1 MLNSPSIHPMFHSC
15 TSLRYMTGQATCGGV
30 VPLHFQ
36 LRDSRSCAI
45 ATEVCHRPKRDENS
59 EEDPAQL
66 GVLKRQAHEKRGSL
80 HSFTNRSSRRCFA
93 LFSHIQKMQQF
104 HLLHLFRLYLHD
116 QKRFRLS
123 AVPFAIFLSQTHLV
137 VVSSPGGINSMMC
150 RHPTTSC
157 AFGSGQRNLW
167 QSNLNLNRRCHFII
181 TYDVSSTE
189 VCFCDYSRGGS
200 KIWQTLFFQKSRGVG
215 CAFFLQHCWKTA
227 CIHQDRLVLVVL
239 RQSTKSC

>member
-1 MLNSPSIHPMFHSC
+1 MFHSC

-45 ATEVCHRPKRDENS
+45 ATEVCRRPKRDENS
-59 EEDPAQL
+59 EEDPAQS
-66 GVLKRQAHEKRGSL
+66 GVLKRQTHDKRGSL
-80 HSFTNRSSRRCFA
+80 HSFTDRSSRRCFA

-116 QKRFRLS
+116 QKRFRLCS
-123 AVPFAIFLSQTHLV
+123 PHCNLSLPN
-137 VVSSPGGINSMMC
+137 SSGCCVISW
-150 RHPTTSC
+150 RH
-157 AFGSGQRNLW
+157 QL
-167 QSNLNLNRRCHFII
+167 
-181 TYDVSSTE
+181 YDVQTSYNILRLWERPKKPLTVQSQFEPEMPFHHNVWRIKYWSMLLRLFTRRIKDLTDFVLPKITWCW
-189 VCFCDYSRGGS
+189 VC
-200 KIWQTLFFQKSRGVG
+200 L
-215 CAFFLQHCWKTA
+215 FFLQHCWKTA

>member
-1 MLNSPSIHPMFHSC
+1 MFHSC

-59 EEDPAQL
+59 EEDPARS
-66 GVLKRQAHEKRGSL
+66 GVLKRQAHDKRGSL
-80 HSFTNRSSRRCFA
+80 HSFTDRSSRRCFA

-116 QKRFRLS
+116 QKRFRLCS
-123 AVPFAIFLSQTHLV
+123 PHCNLSQTHLV

-157 AFGSGQRNLW
+157 AFGSGQRNL
-167 QSNLNLNRRCHFII
+167 
-181 TYDVSSTE
+181 
-189 VCFCDYSRGGS
+189 
-200 KIWQTLFFQKSRGVG
+200 
-215 CAFFLQHCWKTA
+215 
-227 CIHQDRLVLVVL
+227 
-239 RQSTKSC
+239 